1 MRFRLPKI
9 SEPPILW
16 SIPFTLLLLTTLAA
30 LMDWLVPFITLN
42 VGHET
47 WVWIAATL
55 VTSMVT
61 SVITEI
67 ASSDKRRVLISMLAS
82 TTIFSVLYNDIVNV
96 FLAGF
101 METVQGS
108 MPHPILGSAINTLV
122 LSLVPGSI
130 VGLLIGAAI
139 SLIPKAPTLEKNK
152 LAMTTPTFY
161 QPLSTFEK
169 VCGRCGRIAPYES
182 LYCPICGSEL
192 TKREAPATKFCM
204 YCGSKINYLGKFCP
218 ECGEEIDQTTKTWTY
233 RANH

>member
-1 MRFRLPKI
+1 MRFRLPKL

-30 LMDWLVPFITLN
+30 LVDWLVPFISLN
-42 VGHET
+42 VERGT

-67 ASSDKRRVLISMLAS
+67 SSSDKRRVLVSMLAS
-82 TTIFSVLYNDIVNV
+82 SLVFGVLYNDIVTV
-96 FLAGF
+96 FLASF
-101 METVQGS
+101 MDTVQGS

-122 LSLVPGSI
+122 LSLVPGSV

-139 SLIPKAPTLEKNK
+139 SLIPKAPTLEKNE
-152 LAMTTPTFY
+152 LVMTTPSFY
-161 QPLSTFEK
+161 QPPATFEK
-169 VCGRCGRIAPYES
+169 VCSRCGRIAPYDS
-182 LYCPICGSEL
+182 SFCPICGLEL
-192 TKREAPATKFCM
+192 TRREAPETKYCM

-218 ECGEEIDQTTKTWTY
+218 ECGEEIDPTTRAWTY